1 MAFQLGTEKSLD
13 GIVNYFFR
21 FGLCLK
27 INQTSFMETL
37 PRIERKM
44 NLYINITIKERI
56 ANLDIFLYFI
66 INFRKSQKWSLT
78 VVVE

>member
-13 GIVNYFFR
+13 GFVNYFII

-27 INQTSFMETL
+27 ISQTSSMAQL
-37 PRIERKM
+37 PGIEKKM
-44 NLYINITIKERI
+44 NLSINIPTKERI

-66 INFRKSQKWSLT
+66 INSRKSQK
-78 VVVE
+78 

>member
-13 GIVNYFFR
+13 GIVNYFIR

-27 INQTSFMETL
+27 ISQTRFMAPF
-37 PRIERKM
+37 PRIEKNV
-44 NLYINITIKERI
+44 NLNINIPTKERI

-66 INFRKSQKWSLT
+66 INSKKSQK
-78 VVVE
+78 